1 MYHEFFPD
9 YSRILHINVTLQSR
23 VMRNKFCC
31 GLGVRAARAGSIGV
45 IGPNDLSLSLG
56 ISGEPKHPRMV
67 EAYERVIAACR
78 QHGVAPGVHLMDM
91 GWAEEWIAKGMRF
104 LTYYTD
110 IRPAGR
116 RRERYPPASGEP
128 GPEEIAGESKSQ
140 TKSRIKASG
149 RAGSRV

>member
-1 MYHEFFPD
+1 
-9 YSRILHINVTLQSR
+9 
-23 VMRNKFCC
+23 
-31 GLGVRAARAGSIGV
+31 V